1 MTNTPTTEGEID
13 FHVKGVDGPCKTWY
27 KIFGTLTST
36 SIPLIC
42 LHGGP
47 GVPHNYLLSLSTIT
61 ANTSVPMILYDQ
73 LGCGKSTHLPSQ
85 SNPEEFWRPQLF
97 LEELENLIKDL
108 KISRYNLLGQSWG
121 GMLGSM
127 HAILKPSGLNRL
139 IIANSPASMKL
150 WVKAAEKLKRELP
163 EDVQEVLEKCE
174 RDGTT
179 GSEEYE
185 TAMGVF
191 YQKHVCRIYP
201 FPKDLVDSFDAL
213 KRDNTVYGTMNG
225 PSEFFISGTLQTW
238 TVVDELHKIEVPTL
252 LINGKYDEAQDEVV
266 DPFFKNIKTV
276 KWERFEDS
284 SHMPH
289 LEEADRFMEV
299 VQSFIAE

>member
-150 WVKAAEKLKRELP
+150 WVKAAEKLKKELP

-185 TAMGVF
+185 TAMGW
-191 YQKHVCRIYP
+191 
-201 FPKDLVDSFDAL
+201 A
-213 KRDNTVYGTMNG
+213 
-225 PSEFFISGTLQTW
+225 LQTW